1 MYPVDNRN
9 IWINNHVNN
18 PNSQYDYKHKK
29 LKKVIRDMVYE
40 NAAICDEISLT
51 QEKILIVR
59 EECKFL
65 TKKLKIFEPQLDVCI
80 ASINTTQVKKST
92 PRKKATT
99 NGVTPKPRRPAAK
112 HKKNIIEVQEPIT
125 SGNVTIYNLGEIVYD
140 TPFYYSDCAIYPA
153 GYYASRTYAHFR
165 NIFSKC
171 TYHCKVIKAGLSPR
185 FEIMDHDKHFKVTGL
200 STDECHS
207 HLITLI
213 NKLLGAEDLIPANRN
228 GDRFFGLTLPPVRMK
243 LQEAPESKFCT
254 GYIPLELQPDNH
266 ESELKA
272 ESDPA
277 VSFEGLHNT
286 LNRFRSRH

>member
-9 IWINNHVNN
+9 VWINNIIN
-18 PNSQYDYKHKK
+18 PSSRYGIKCKK
-29 LKKVIRDMVYE
+29 LKKVIKDMVFE
-40 NAAICDEISLT
+40 NAALCDEISQN
-51 QEKILIVR
+51 QEKLLIVR

-65 TKKLKIFEPQLDVCI
+65 TKKLNIFEPQLDAPINI
-80 ASINTTQVKKST
+80 APVKKAT

-112 HKKNIIEVQEPIT
+112 RKKVNNIIEVQEPIT
-125 SGNVTIYNLGEIVYD
+125 SGNVTIYNFGEIVYD

-153 GYYASRTYAHFR
+153 GFYATRTYAHFR

-171 TYHCKVIKAGLSPR
+171 TYHCKVIKAGSSPR

-207 HLITLI
+207 HLISLI

-254 GYIPLELQPDNH
+254 GYIPLELQSDYH
-266 ESELKA
+266 EAEVKA

>member
-1 MYPVDNRN
+1 MDPVDNRN
-9 IWINNHVNN
+9 VWINNIIN
-18 PNSQYDYKHKK
+18 PTSRYDTKCKK
-29 LKKVIRDMVYE
+29 LKKVIKDMVFE
-40 NAAICDEISLT
+40 NAAICDEISRN
-51 QEKILIVR
+51 QEKLIMAR
-59 EECKFL
+59 EELKFL
-65 TKKLKIFEPQLDVCI
+65 TKKLNGYEPPPDVP
-80 ASINTTQVKKST
+80 INTTTVKKAT

-112 HKKNIIEVQEPIT
+112 RKKVNNIIEVQEPIT
-125 SGNVTIYNLGEIVYD
+125 SGNVTIYNFGEIVYD

-153 GYYASRTYAHFR
+153 GFYATRTYAHFR
-165 NIFSKC
+165 NIFTKC
-171 TYHCKVIKAGLSPR
+171 TYHCKVIKAGSSPR
-185 FEIMDHDKHFKVTGL
+185 FEIMDNDKHFKVTGL

-207 HLITLI
+207 HLISLI

-254 GYIPLELQPDNH
+254 GYIPLEFQSDCR
-266 ESELKA
+266 EAELKA

>member
-1 MYPVDNRN
+1 MYSVDNRN
-9 IWINNHVNN
+9 MWINNHHIHYPCTRYNI
-18 PNSQYDYKHKK
+18 KRKK
-29 LKKVIRDMVYE
+29 LKKVIKDMVFE
-40 NAAICDEISLT
+40 NAAICDEISRN
-51 QEKILIVR
+51 QEKLLIVR

-65 TKKLKIFEPQLDVCI
+65 AKKLKIFEPQLDI
-80 ASINTTQVKKST
+80 STYTTTVKKTT

-99 NGVTPKPRRPAAK
+99 NGVATPKPKRPAAK

-125 SGNVTIYNLGEIVYD
+125 SGNVTIYNFGEIVYD

-153 GYYASRTYAHFR
+153 GFYATRTYAHFR

-171 TYHCKVIKAGLSPR
+171 TYHCKVIKAGSSPR

-207 HLITLI
+207 HLISLI

-254 GYIPLELQPDNH
+254 GYIPLEFQLNYH